1 MQKIKEVEAQ
11 LNKSTHL
18 IQVEN
23 LDACDQRYFDDI
35 KQFEISKKKF
45 YTCVVWTQKK
55 VDQSDI
61 DKLNAIR
68 DMELIQKTP
77 LRVMHR
83 RTLMDRKK
91 TIMKLDA
98 KIVNEHFMVFELNFF
113 LIFFNFYNFFIN

>member
-23 LDACDQRYFDDI
+23 LYLCDQRYFDDI

-45 YTCVVWTQKK
+45 YTCVVWTKRK
-55 VDQSDI
+55 VDQSDVE
-61 DKLNAIR
+61 KLNSIK

-91 TIMKLDA
+91 TILKLDA
-98 KIVNEHFMVFELNFF
+98 KIVNEHFMVFNFKLF
-113 LIFFNFYNFFIN
+113 LFFY